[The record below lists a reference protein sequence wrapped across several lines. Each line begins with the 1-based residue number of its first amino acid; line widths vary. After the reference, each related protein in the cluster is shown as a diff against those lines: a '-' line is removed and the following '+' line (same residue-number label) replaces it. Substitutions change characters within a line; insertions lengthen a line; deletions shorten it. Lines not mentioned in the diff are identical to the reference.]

1 MPLDRLVL
9 ILVAV
14 IAAAGAT
21 IWVAATLLAAVVA
34 PGWAALA
41 LIPTGLAAYV
51 VLRVIAEGRSD
62 PDDAR
67 YDRIER

>member
-21 IWVAATLLAAVVA
+21 VWIATALLATAVA
-34 PGWAALA
+34 PGWAPFV

-51 VLRVIAEGRSD
+51 LVRVIAERRTD

>member
-14 IAAAGAT
+14 IAAA
-21 IWVAATLLAAVVA
+21 AATVWIAATALAAA
-34 PGWAALA
+34 TGPGWGWLA
-41 LIPTGLAAYV
+41 VVPTALAAYV
-51 VLRVIAEGRSD
+51 AWRVIAERVASEE
-62 PDDAR
+62 DDR

>member
-14 IAAAGAT
+14 TAAAALTVWVGAT
-21 IWVAATLLAAVVA
+21 VMAAAAA

-41 LIPTGLAAYV
+41 AVPAALVVYV
-51 VLRVIAEGRSD
+51 LWRVIAERVGSAE
-62 PDDAR
+62 DDR
-67 YDRIER
+67 YDRVER

>member
-21 IWVAATLLAAVVA
+21 VWIAATVLAASASSGWGWFALVPTALGAYVAWRVVA
-34 PGWAALA
+34 D
-41 LIPTGLAAYV
+41 
-51 VLRVIAEGRSD
+51 RVASEE
-62 PDDAR
+62 DDR